1 MSAWR
6 IQRRTVSSAIPKST
20 ATSATLRSPRLAT
33 VTTSRLNSAGNF
45 FGIVPSFQREHFP
58 Q

>member
-1 MSAWR
+1 METV
-6 IQRRTVSSAIPKST
+6 QRTGT
-20 ATSATLRSPRLAT
+20 ATLAT

-45 FGIVPSFQREHFP
+45 FGMVPSFQREHFP